1 MSRLYVGALLLLSSL
16 LLLEGSGGMRPEAAS
31 NALENG
37 TLELAGRD
45 ANPARGPLSA
55 SDVASMLG
63 RANPEL
69 SQKERDQI
77 GTAVVRYGHKY
88 ELEPELVL
96 AVILV
101 ESGGRPWARSPKGAM
116 GLMQVMPQHNIRL
129 GLTGNAATIE
139 SNIEAGCEI
148 LAANI
153 SRLGEERGILTY
165 FWGGDIRGDAYLERV
180 QAARAE
186 VRRWF
191 DS

>member
-1 MSRLYVGALLLLSSL
+1 MSRPYVGTLLLLSSL
-16 LLLEGSGGMRPEAAS
+16 LLLEGSGGIRPEAAS

-45 ANPARGPLSA
+45 ANPARSPLSA

-77 GTAVVRYGHKY
+77 GTAVVRYGRKY

>member
-1 MSRLYVGALLLLSSL
+1 MSRPYVGALLLLSSL
-16 LLLEGSGGMRPEAAS
+16 LLLEGAGTIRPEPAS
-31 NALENG
+31 NAFG
-37 TLELAGRD
+37 AGSLAPSESD
-45 ANPARGPLSA
+45 ARRARGPLSA
-55 SDVASMLG
+55 SDVASMVG

-69 SQKERDQI
+69 SQKERNQI
-77 GTAVVRYGHKY
+77 GTAVVRYGTKY
-88 ELEPELVL
+88 ALEPELIL

-116 GLMQVMPQHNIRL
+116 GLMQVMPQHSVRL

-148 LAANI
+148 LAENI
-153 SRLGEERGILTY
+153 ERLGEERGILTY
-165 FWGGDIRGDAYLERV
+165 FWGGDISGDAYLERV
-180 QAARAE
+180 LAARAE